1 MGFMKKFAGL
11 FIGDDIEDEE
21 EIFDSYDDGSDEY

>member
-21 EIFDSYDDGSDEY
+21 EMNEMTLGGM